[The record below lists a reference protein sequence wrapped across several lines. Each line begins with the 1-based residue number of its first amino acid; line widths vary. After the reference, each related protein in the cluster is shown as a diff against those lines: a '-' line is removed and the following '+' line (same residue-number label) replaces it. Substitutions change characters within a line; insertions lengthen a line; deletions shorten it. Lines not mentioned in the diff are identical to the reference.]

1 MSVVI
6 KVDAATLNKIQQHY
20 GSAGTLPPGAVFR
33 NKTNGVTIT
42 GYKSGKVMFQGQNEN
57 REAQNWDNSATTASL
72 RSTKSTGPKAAG
84 SNGNLPAGLASMSV
98 LGSDEVGTGSYFGP
112 LTAAATYVSAENI
125 ARVKALGIADSKTL
139 TDSAMQKMAE
149 TLITFIPYHVVNILP
164 KKYNELN
171 QRLNANEM
179 KAYAH
184 NLALG
189 KVLEKIRPV
198 QPDAILIDQFTQP
211 NTYWKYLRNV
221 EGVIKQNVYF
231 TTKGEQYHLA
241 VAAASV
247 IARYVELQTM
257 DKLSAQAGLTLP
269 VGAGGAVD
277 KVAAKLLQNGQD
289 LHDYTKYHFANT
301 DKAIALARR

>member
-6 KVDAATLNKIQQHY
+6 KVDPSTLKKIQQHY
-20 GSAGTLPPGAVFR
+20 GSVGTLPPGAVFR

-42 GYKSGKVMFQGQNEN
+42 GYKSGKVMFQGQNED
-57 REAQNWDNSATTASL
+57 REAKRWSNTAP
-72 RSTKSTGPKAAG
+72 STGASSQPKLAG
-84 SNGNLPAGLASMSV
+84 SNGNLPVGLAGMSV

-125 ARVKALGIADSKTL
+125 AQVKALGIADSKTL
-139 TDSAMQKMAE
+139 TDKAMQTMAE
-149 TLITFIPYHVVNILP
+149 SLITFIPYHVVNILP

-179 KAYAH
+179 KAFAH

-221 EGVIKQNVYF
+221 DGVVKQNVYF

-257 DKLSAQAGLTLP
+257 ATLSDQAGINLP
-269 VGAGGAVD
+269 VGAGSAVD
-277 KVAAKLLQNGQD
+277 KVAAQLLKNGQD